1 MKKAVGAF
9 FLLLSPFLVPAVAVA
24 ERVEAEGRLN
34 VLVEDD
40 FDAST
45 ARTAYRLETDDGGSV
60 ALDFG
65 SSPPGM
71 SLRTGARIR
80 VAGLSDGETLVVE
93 SAERVST
100 VEPLEADQFT
110 STWTTGAKKV
120 LLIRFNYKNDTSQPY
135 SDTTSNN
142 VMFGAT
148 GSVAAFYKEGSFG
161 LTTHSGDITPWLTVN
176 LNKPTTCDP
185 FSGSSQADTLAKA
198 AGFDP
203 TKYNFYVYVFPHLP
217 CGWAGLGSV
226 GGPGAWINQALSTY
240 VVAHELGHNY
250 GLLHAHSRDCG
261 STPVSVA
268 GACVESEYGD
278 PFDTMGNANRQFNA
292 FSKYQLGWL
301 PGAGDVATRSSGS
314 GTYTLS
320 PLEASSGLR
329 AVQVVTGGASGTYWI
344 EFRQASSGFD
354 AGLPVNVTT
363 GALIHVG
370 PSADWG
376 TDLLDMTT
384 GTATFG
390 DAALDVGKTFVD
402 SAGGV
407 SIKTLS
413 QSGATVT
420 VQVQFGAQPPSAA
433 FTFAPTAPL
442 ADHGV
447 LFQDSSSAVATAW
460 SWDFGDGTTSTLKN
474 PTHFYAATGSHTI
487 TLAASNGSGN
497 FVPAANAIS
506 VAANPARSFYTLT
519 PCRAIDT
526 RNATGTYG
534 GPALAAGATRNFTL
548 TGQCGIPATAKA
560 VSLNITVTG
569 PTGAGDLRVFAVGAP
584 DLGADTI
591 RFGAGQTRANN
602 AVLELGASG
611 NLSVACEMPSG
622 TVQFILDVN
631 GYLQ

>member
-1 MKKAVGAF
+1 MKKVGAF
-9 FLLLSPFLVPAVAVA
+9 FLVLLPLALSAAPFP
-24 ERVEAEGRLN
+24 ERVEREGRVN
-34 VLVEDD
+34 VLVEDY
-40 FDAST
+40 FDGSAAQT
-45 ARTAYRLETDDGGSV
+45 VYRLETDDGENL

-65 SSPPGM
+65 GSPPGR
-71 SLRTGARIR
+71 SLRTGERIR
-80 VAGLSDGETLVVE
+80 VAGVSDGEKLVVE
-93 SAERVST
+93 RAERLSSAQ
-100 VEPLEADQFT
+100 PLEANQLT
-110 STWTTGAKKV
+110 SSWTTGAKKI
-120 LLIRFNYKNDTSQPY
+120 LLIRFNWQNDTSQPY
-135 SDTTSNN
+135 TDATSNN
-142 VMFGAT
+142 VMFGAA
-148 GSVAAFYKEGSFG
+148 GSVAAFYKEGSYS
-161 LTTHSGDITPWLTVN
+161 LTTHSGAITPWLTVN
-176 LNKPTTCDP
+176 INKPTTCDP
-185 FSGSSQADTLAKA
+185 FTGSSKADALAKS
-198 AGFDP
+198 AGYDP
-203 TKYNFYVYVFPHLP
+203 ATYDFYVYVFPNLP
-217 CGWAGLGSV
+217 CGWAGLASV

-261 STPVSVA
+261 STPVAVA
-268 GACVESEYGD
+268 GPCSESEYGD

-329 AVQVVTGGASGTYWI
+329 AVQVITGGASGTYWI

-370 PSADWG
+370 PSLDWG

-384 GTATFG
+384 GTSTFG

-447 LFQDSSSAVATAW
+447 VFQDNSSAVATAW
-460 SWDFGDGTTSTLKN
+460 NWDFGDGTTSTLKN
-474 PTHFYAATGSHTI
+474 PTHFYTATGSHTI
-487 TLAASNGSGN
+487 MLAASNGSGN

-506 VAANPARSFYTLT
+506 VAANPARSFYALK

-526 RNATGTYG
+526 RNATGPLG

-548 TGQCGIPATAKA
+548 TGQCGIPAAAKA
-560 VSLNITVTG
+560 VSINVTITA
-569 PTGAGDLRVFAVGAP
+569 PTGTGDLRVFAVGAP

-591 RFGAGQTRANN
+591 KFGAGQTRANN